1 MRTAL
6 SALVLTA
13 SATLLGVAPRSALA
27 DDAPAGVYDV
37 TYAEVS
43 NNCSEGALSFSR
55 GSLTVGVTGGKIVVE
70 IDGVPRMVGPAPR
83 AGKIKAQSEGDPAKS
98 AKAAKFS
105 IGGKVDAGVVKLV
118 FDAEHY
124 ADKKPSCTQSWTV
137 TGKKKG
143 A

>member
-1 MRTAL
+1 MTA
-6 SALVLTA
+6 A
-13 SATLLGVAPRSALA
+13 ATLLGVAPRSALA
-27 DDAPAGVYDV
+27 DDAAAVPGVYEV

-43 NNCSEGALSFSR
+43 NNCSAGALTFSR
-55 GSLTVGVTGGKIVVE
+55 GTITIGVAGGKISVE
-70 IDGVPRMVGPAPR
+70 IDGVPKMVGPEPR
-83 AGKIKAQSEGDPAKS
+83 AGKIKAQSEGDPSRS

-143 A
+143 T